1 MTALAPETRLPVSQR
16 KIRHPFE
23 LDPTMCFYSPQ
34 ANLDA
39 LKHPRV
45 AAWLEFITTGWTPPV
60 VPGATTRL
68 ALLLPCTKYKPYVT
82 SREHRGIN
90 AALLAD
96 GWRPVNREPLPPG
109 LSAILEPE
117 ESEDLLQV
125 GPLQRDGVVLDRF
138 VISEPLA
145 LVPYPE
151 SMYHAGAQ
159 SPATSYDDPGL
170 FESRGTSVSP
180 ERSDCSARMAADGS
194 WRWGPA
200 EREAYVA
207 MHNAMSSHLVTALG
221 RLAPDYAAITAWV
234 SPGLT
239 HRSFLADA
247 ALRADEGLPTTR
259 KGSAGVLRLRGVL
272 DALPGAVQ
280 VLPTRDQISAAQDAL
295 SQRLA
300 ATGRPSGTGSVRSVF
315 ARGDGHDT
323 PLGLPEL
330 LEHLLAALNQ
340 AATNA

>member
-1 MTALAPETRLPVSQR
+1 MTTLAPETRLPASQR
-16 KIRHPFE
+16 KIRQPFE
-23 LDPTMCFYSPQ
+23 LDPSMCFYSPQ

-39 LKHPRV
+39 LEHPRV
-45 AAWLEFITTGWTPPV
+45 VEWLEFITTTWTPLQ
-60 VPGATTRL
+60 VPGATKRL

-90 AALLAD
+90 AALLAA
-96 GWRPVNREPLPPG
+96 GWRPASTEPIPAG
-109 LSAILEPE
+109 LADVLEPG
-117 ESEDLLQV
+117 ESDDLLQV

-170 FESRGTSVSP
+170 FENRGTSVSP
-180 ERSDCSARMAADGS
+180 ERGDCTARPAADGT

-200 EREAYVA
+200 EREAYA
-207 MHNAMSSHLVTALG
+207 TMHNAMSAHLATALT
-221 RLAPDYAAITAWV
+221 RLAPFYAAITAWV

-259 KGSAGVLRLRGVL
+259 KGRTGVVPLRGVL
-272 DALPGAVQ
+272 DTLPGAVT
-280 VLPTRDQISAAQDAL
+280 VLPTRDQTAAAQDAL
-295 SQRLA
+295 AGRLA
-300 ATGRPSGTGSVRSVF
+300 ATGRPSGAGSVRSVF

-330 LEHLLAALNQ
+330 LEHLMAELDRAAGH
-340 AATNA
+340 A